1 MISAVSLVVVPTCFD
16 ETTVI
21 VSDVSSCSSLLEE
34 EGGGVVNLVHKFIL
48 VELLQVCFHKANM

>member
-1 MISAVSLVVVPTCFD
+1 MVVIPACFD

-34 EGGGVVNLVHKFIL
+34 EG
-48 VELLQVCFHKANM
+48 EL